1 MPIIM
6 YVDHINIFP
15 ANVLDCEVSGYSQL
29 CIWIENF
36 FKMMEK
42 FKQNFPKYFFFQP
55 TIYYLVPTG
64 TILPQHRVPFGFL

>member
-15 ANVLDCEVSGYSQL
+15 ANLLDCEVSGYSQL
-29 CIWIENF
+29 YIWIENF

-42 FKQNFPKYFFFQP
+42 FNQNFPNTFFFN
-55 TIYYLVPTG
+55 
-64 TILPQHRVPFGFL
+64 QHRYTI